1 MGHEPASDEWV
12 RGMFG
17 AQVTLF
23 ELLGFKVKVD
33 ASWVLLAL
41 LVTWSLAEGFFPAFY
56 EGMPPATYWWMG
68 VAGMIGLFF
77 SLVFHELS
85 HSLVAKRYGL
95 PIRGITLFIFGGVA
109 EMEEEPRSPKA
120 EFLMAIA
127 GPIAS
132 FLLALTFYG
141 FSVFGEALGL
151 PRTVVGV
158 TRYLALING
167 MLATFNLLPA
177 FPLDGGRVLRSAL
190 WRWKSDLRWATHVA
204 AQSGSG
210 FGMLLIVLGL
220 INVLT
225 GNFVPGMWWF
235 LLGLFL
241 RGAAATS
248 YRQLMTRRALE
259 REPVRRFM
267 TPEPMTVPPET
278 TLRELVEDHIYR
290 YHHDLF
296 PVTED
301 LRLLGYVSTRQ
312 VKQVPREKWDR
323 VRVREVIVPC
333 SPLNTIGPDEDALKV
348 LALIQ
353 RTGNSRLMV
362 VDDGRLVGVIA
373 LKDMLAFLLL
383 KMDLESIG

>member
-1 MGHEPASDEWV
+1 
-12 RGMFG
+12 
-17 AQVTLF
+17 
-23 ELLGFKVKVD
+23 
-33 ASWVLLAL
+33 
-41 LVTWSLAEGFFPAFY
+41 
-56 EGMPPATYWWMG
+56 
-68 VAGMIGLFF
+68 
-77 SLVFHELS
+77 
-85 HSLVAKRYGL
+85 L

-109 EMEEEPRSPKA
+109 EMEGEPRSPKA

-190 WRWKSDLRWATHVA
+190 WRWKGDLRWATHIA

-241 RGAAATS
+241 RGAAAAS

-259 REPVRRFM
+259 GEPVRRFM

-301 LRLLGYVSTRQ
+301 LRLLGCVSTRQ

-323 VRVREVIVPC
+323 VTVREVIIPC
-333 SPLNTIGPDEDALKV
+333 SPVNTIGPDEDALKV
-348 LALIQ
+348 LALIR

-362 VDDGRLVGVIA
+362 VEDERLVGIIA
-373 LKDMLAFLLL
+373 LKDMLAFLSL